1 MFPRINNKIILIK
14 NGKEHRLFWVKGLK
28 VRFHGS
34 NNRVIFYDK
43 VPYMKHVK
51 FDMGDSSQIFVK
63 QSKYRIKDLSIN
75 AGATNVTVNIGE
87 DFSIESGKFDFH
99 GEPDSVIDIGD
110 DCQFGCNISL
120 DTADGHTIYDMGTKE
135 VLNGQKDIKISSHV
149 WLCENVSVLKGATI
163 AENSVVGKNSL
174 VTSKLDTPNSIYV
187 GSPAVRLENPKYS
200 NCNWAREAIKT
211 FIKGEKGFKN

>member
-1 MFPRINNKIILIK
+1 MFQRINNKIILIK
-14 NGKEHRLFWVKGLK
+14 NGKEHRLFGVKGLK

-110 DCQFGCNISL
+110 DCQFASNISI
-120 DTADGHTIYDMGTKE
+120 DTADGHTIYDMDTKD
-135 VLNGQKDIKISSHV
+135 VLNMPKDINISSHV
-149 WLCENVSVLKGATI
+149 WLCENVSVLKGAAI
-163 AENSVVGKNSL
+163 PENSVVGKNSMVL
-174 VTSKLDTPNSIYV
+174 SKLTVPNSIYV
-187 GSPAVRLENPKYS
+187 GSPAIRLENSKYS
-200 NCNWAREAIKT
+200 NCNWSREGIKNFT
-211 FIKGEKGFKN
+211 